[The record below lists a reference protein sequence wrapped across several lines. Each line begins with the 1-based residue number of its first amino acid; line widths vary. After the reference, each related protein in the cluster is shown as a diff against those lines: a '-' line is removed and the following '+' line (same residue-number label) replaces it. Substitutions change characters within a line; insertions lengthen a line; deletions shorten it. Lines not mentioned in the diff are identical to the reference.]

1 MNKIDITMTRNFW
14 NYIQN
19 EITDN
24 YSDTV
29 VGIVLI
35 TETQKDS
42 TIRWQLKEFVNFKTN
57 INIYW

>member
-1 MNKIDITMTRNFW
+1 MTRNFW